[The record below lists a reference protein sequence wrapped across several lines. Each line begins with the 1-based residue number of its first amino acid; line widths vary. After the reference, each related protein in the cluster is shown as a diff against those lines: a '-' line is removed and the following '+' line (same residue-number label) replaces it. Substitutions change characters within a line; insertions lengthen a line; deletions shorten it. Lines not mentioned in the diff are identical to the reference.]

1 MVKVR
6 MGDDCMPESRCPSRS
21 SANPRLPPSIA
32 KDFIR
37 SHRNEPIEELKRSLC
52 AAVEAFAGDV
62 PQADDMTIVL
72 ARRNADE
79 GFAQK

>member
-1 MVKVR
+1 LISDGIFEYGNR
-6 MGDDCMPESRCPSRS
+6 DGEQFGWDRIE
-21 SANPRLPPSIA
+21 
-32 KDFIR
+32 DFIR
-37 SHRNEPIEELKRSLC
+37 SHRNEPIQELKRSLC
-52 AAVEAFAGDV
+52 AAVETFADDV